1 MEWSYKNHFW
11 KTKYLKI
18 KNSQTPFYFLYVK
31 LATVQIW
38 EQSNKFPLTLFRV
51 SPSGEN
57 IVSRKQRRKNLLT
70 SPTNSAHKHSYL
82 GSQITEPISACK
94 VYFRSPPGE
103 ISINPNVSHCTQSGD
118 NFFGCCFFFSWS
130 CWSKMG
136 KATKGTYD
144 R

>member
-1 MEWSYKNHFW
+1 M
-11 KTKYLKI
+11 
-18 KNSQTPFYFLYVK
+18 
-31 LATVQIW
+31 
-38 EQSNKFPLTLFRV
+38 

-103 ISINPNVSHCTQSGD
+103 ISINPNVSHCTQGGD
-118 NFFGCCFFFSWS
+118 NFFGCCFFFFLKLLEQNGEGNKGNVRPLENKLKWLGGKNKLVKENAAASNEPINFRE
-130 CWSKMG
+130 KMIMAISEIG
-136 KATKGTYD
+136 HV
-144 R
+144 